1 MYGSETKQHPMC
13 TSDGLPV
20 DYGGLLCCTYRC
32 VTHIC
37 VTFATEEG
45 CPVVPQCVPDN
56 PWEYLVFK
64 NFKGCLRDDPSR
76 TQVPWD
82 VPYVLVGT
90 LSTQYSRN
98 PRFILG
104 CPHVLH
110 IHPASL
116 NTKYPGNLGII
127 PGCPHV
133 LHIHSGSLDTKYPRN
148 PGMSPPC
155 TAHTDCTLWLRRVH
169 YQPQTE
175 KKNRKKK
182 ERSTT
187 QYTCTCTCKATA
199 SAPQDNTCTVHVL
212 SRWLSW

>member
-20 DYGGLLCCTYRC
+20 EYGGLLCCTYR
-32 VTHIC
+32 C

-64 NFKGCLRDDPSR
+64 KFKGCQRDDPSR

-110 IHPASL
+110 IHPGSL
-116 NTKYPGNLGII
+116 NTKYPGN
-127 PGCPHV
+127 PGSSWDVPM
-133 LHIHSGSLDTKYPRN
+133 Y
-148 PGMSPPC
+148 C
-155 TAHTDCTLWLRRVH
+155 TYRLCTLVPQCTTNHRQRKRTERRRKEAPHNTHVH
-169 YQPQTE
+169 AHVKQQPQHH
-175 KKNRKKK
+175 RIIHVQ
-182 ERSTT
+182 SM
-187 QYTCTCTCKATA
+187 YCLGG
-199 SAPQDNTCTVHVL
+199 SAGKHLHGMQDVVGL
-212 SRWLSW
+212 GPA